1 MNINDLISIIKIKIS
16 NDILCENI
24 KVEDKSFLHKNH
36 PGNDENK
43 FHIKL
48 SIESKE
54 LKEMTKI
61 NSNKKIYKILKE
73 EMKNSIHSL
82 QILIL

>member
-1 MNINDLISIIKIKIS
+1 MNINDLISIIKNKIS

-48 SIESKE
+48 SIESQE
-54 LKEMTKI
+54 LKGMTKI
-61 NSNKKIYKILKE
+61 NSNKKIYKILSE

>member
-48 SIESKE
+48 SIESQE
-54 LKEMTKI
+54 LKGMTKI
-61 NSNKKIYKILKE
+61 NSNKKIYKILSE